1 MAGWGAESGAD
12 SHWVRWHAPYED
24 PSSNLSLR
32 LRAVQSMLR
41 AALDEMRR
49 GIRPIPIQSRSGS

>member
-1 MAGWGAESGAD
+1 MGAD

-32 LRAVQSMLR
+32 LRAVQSMLG
-41 AALDEMRR
+41 AALDEVAP
-49 GIRPIPIQSRSGS
+49 GIRPLPRIPIQGRSGS